1 MVRKILSGIILF
13 LIFKNAFSQ
22 VPLPD
27 AAVIVNESTL
37 NGFLN
42 AVGPLSGKEK
52 FKVIGIEGDY
62 IWALKNARIELS
74 QDQARFTA
82 DATVKAGL
90 FSYSAPATGDVEV
103 KYFPETNRIK
113 VRVVQAIFEVYTK
126 ILGKKIHIANVDA
139 ARFYRPEFEFVGP
152 RPVQPSVL
160 VYLPDGSTK
169 TIYIVPVS
177 QNLRLEPR
185 QIVVTSRLVF
195 SDQPPQ
201 AGHGSR

>member
-1 MVRKILSGIILF
+1 M
-13 LIFKNAFSQ
+13 
-22 VPLPD
+22 
-27 AAVIVNESTL
+27 
-37 NGFLN
+37 
-42 AVGPLSGKEK
+42 
-52 FKVIGIEGDY
+52 
-62 IWALKNARIELS
+62 
-74 QDQARFTA
+74 
-82 DATVKAGL
+82 
-90 FSYSAPATGDVEV
+90 